1 MKYGRTFAESMAIID
16 KKLEVNMDGRM
27 TIEEIKEWRKHTLRV
42 YGIHT
47 DTLEVID
54 TLLAEVDEL
63 PADRRDCK
71 QCAAESAA
79 RIAELEA
86 EVVTLEKHNAS
97 SDQAVVE
104 LDQKL
109 TVATEA
115 LKELSCDGWEDYEML
130 DYARTALERMKG

>member
-1 MKYGRTFAESMAIID
+1 M
-16 KKLEVNMDGRM
+16 N
-27 TIEEIKEWRKHTLRV
+27 IEEIKEWRKHTLRV

-54 TLLAEVDEL
+54 TLLVEV
-63 PADRRDCK
+63 A
-71 QCAAESAA
+71 
-79 RIAELEA
+79 
-86 EVVTLEKHNAS
+86 TLEKHNAS

-115 LKELSCDGWEDYEML
+115 LGRTVEIYSDPCMNNGFKLAEIVHT
-130 DYARTALERMKG
+130 ARTALKRVKG